1 MIKLCR
7 IVTRRKVYN
16 KELCKDTEYKDSRL
30 WVSKHGGA
38 TFTEGVN
45 ALSVIQ
51 GVQQSEH
58 LDFPGGPLCEVETGL
73 VQKVGR
79 IPNSG
84 GGLLRVNR

>member
-1 MIKLCR
+1 MPE
-7 IVTRRKVYN
+7 
-16 KELCKDTEYKDSRL
+16 ELVSKIPKTYLRNELYQAEYKDSRL

-73 VQKVGR
+73 VQKLGR

-84 GGLLRVNR
+84 GGLLSVNR